1 MNDDKLQKVIQEEM
15 SKILKPADSVQKDL
29 DNRNRN
35 DRLQPNDKQGSRW
48 YKNQENGNV
57 RDQLRQIV
65 AEEYETL
72 RDEPDTSIEHRSG
85 LRDFEVPE
93 GKSGRW
99 YTDDRGNV
107 DTEKIEEAAK
117 LLTKKVLVEKKLDEV
132 RSTPATSERNEL
144 IDRIMPVVSRMDD
157 TRVRQELLSFGFER
171 FADILKYID
180 RHHQLLDEPIPQSKF
195 NRSEVQ
201 DKLVDFAERYMM
213 VMGKDEFMREFLS
226 AVSMDQLRAFADQL
240 RV

>member
-157 TRVRQELLSFGFER
+157 T
-171 FADILKYID
+171 
-180 RHHQLLDEPIPQSKF
+180 
-195 NRSEVQ
+195 
-201 DKLVDFAERYMM
+201 
-213 VMGKDEFMREFLS
+213 
-226 AVSMDQLRAFADQL
+226 
-240 RV
+240 